1 MSELEQRKSVRPI
14 FVVTGAN
21 RGVGLGFCKRILI
34 QLCGGNPSDSSPNAR
49 PASGKQWEFWEDCD
63 GLTLIMACRDVDHG
77 RAARAQLQQQFDLHI
92 GRLKTPAESE
102 RAKKFRENLD
112 IEVAHIDLTNGASV
126 LKFASWIED
135 RFSYIS
141 HLILN
146 AGIAQIVGIWPWS
159 TITQFIAHP
168 SAAMRAPRYLME
180 RVGDQSSDGLGL
192 VWQTNVLGN
201 YVLLKSLEG
210 LLGECQ
216 KVLGISSRVIW
227 MSCLSTFLDRYHYDP
242 QDPQL
247 TATEHPHQDSKY
259 QVELLAALF
268 NRKKPSRTFH
278 MVVTPGIVAG
288 TGLDQFS
295 NRGIWRVLKTLTF
308 ATARL
313 VNSHSFPTST
323 YDAAI
328 SATHASL
335 LDIRSLQK
343 KLEKEE
349 SQIKL
354 YSRAPFKKEPYVD
367 YEASLPLDNLNDA
380 RSIQIESLCA
390 HLYHIFLRRQR
401 NP

>member
-1 MSELEQRKSVRPI
+1 MSETEQRKSVQPI

-21 RGVGLGFCKRILI
+21 RGIGLGFCKRLLI
-34 QLCGGNPSDSSPNAR
+34 QLCSGHPSDSSPNAR
-49 PASGKQWEFWEDCD
+49 PASGKQWEYWEDCD
-63 GLTLIMACRDVDHG
+63 GLTLIMACRDVDRG
-77 RAARAQLQQQFDLHI
+77 RAARAQLLQQLDLHI
-92 GRLKTPAESE
+92 SQIKTPAKSE
-102 RAKKFRENLD
+102 RAKKFRGNLA
-112 IEVAHIDLTNGASV
+112 IEVAFIDLTIGASV
-126 LKFASWIED
+126 LKFARWIGD
-135 RFSYIS
+135 RFSYVS

-146 AGIAQIVGIWPWS
+146 AGVAQIVGIWPWS
-159 TITQFIAHP
+159 TITQFIANP

-180 RVGDQSSDGLGL
+180 RVGDHSSDGLGL

-201 YVLLKSLEG
+201 YVLLKSLGE
-210 LLGECQ
+210 LLAECQ

-227 MSCLSTFLDRYHYDP
+227 MSCLSTFLDPYHYDP

-247 TATEHPHQDSKY
+247 TASEHPHQDSKY

-268 NRKKPSRTFH
+268 NRKKTSSTFH

-295 NRGIWRVLKTLTF
+295 NRGLWRALKTFTF

-313 VNSHSFPTST
+313 VNSHSFPAST
-323 YDAAI
+323 YDATI

-335 LDIRSLQK
+335 LDIRSLQ
-343 KLEKEE
+343 EQFGKEE

-354 YSRAPFKKEPYVD
+354 YSRAPFKREPYVD

-390 HLYHIFLRRQR
+390 HLYHTFLRRQR
-401 NP
+401 NA